1 MFFHTYVKFS
11 LLRFIVLLF
20 YFTLM
25 KNNNFWKSMAGT
37 NVGNFVRSALLNVKS
52 CRNLTMIGNNTE
64 LQTKIM
70 NCYYVLSYNLLH
82 C

>member
-25 KNNNFWKSMAGT
+25 KNNNFLKSMAGT
-37 NVGNFVRSALLNVKS
+37 NVGNFVVVAAVVV
-52 CRNLTMIGNNTE
+52 C
-64 LQTKIM
+64 
-70 NCYYVLSYNLLH
+70 
-82 C
+82 